1 MPGSSSR
8 SPKLDVF
15 PIMASAAEKLEVPP
29 VYRHLLYARHHTEHR
44 SMKTDSEWSKYQREQ
59 DVSAAQGSRPA
70 LECCRTDGAAS
81 LEEAWTRRRL

>member
-1 MPGSSSR
+1 MVGHHEKRGHILVLSPRAMRPLSCRQMPGSSSR

-44 SMKTDSEWSKYQREQ
+44 SMKTDSEWSNAGQMGQ
-59 DVSAAQGSRPA
+59 
-70 LECCRTDGAAS
+70 LH
-81 LEEAWTRRRL
+81 